1 MKELQILKPNVTCT
15 VGKIEF
21 KDYENLKR
29 QVSELADHIER
40 ITVTED
46 NIKNSKKLLAEV
58 NKAVRELNDER
69 ILIKKK
75 INEPYEDFNNQIK
88 EIESIVKSAD
98 EKVRQQVRDL
108 EEKERE
114 EKKKELENI
123 WNKRIVAYDFAKLM
137 KFEDWISNWHLNKTT
152 SINKA
157 EQDLVDFLEKT
168 EQEVETLSNMEHSD
182 ELIAEY
188 KEIKN
193 IGIAIGNV
201 QDRHK
206 KIEKHKEV
214 LSEVINDKEY
224 CFIIKG
230 EKDAKLVELLL
241 KENNIEFIRR

>member
-1 MKELQILKPNVTCT
+1 
-15 VGKIEF
+15 
-21 KDYENLKR
+21 
-29 QVSELADHIER
+29 
-40 ITVTED
+40 
-46 NIKNSKKLLAEV
+46 
-58 NKAVRELNDER
+58 
-69 ILIKKK
+69 
-75 INEPYEDFNNQIK
+75 
-88 EIESIVKSAD
+88 
-98 EKVRQQVRDL
+98 
-108 EEKERE
+108 
-114 EKKKELENI
+114 
-123 WNKRIVAYDFAKLM
+123 M

-152 SINKA
+152 SVNKA

-168 EQEVETLSNMEHSD
+168 EQEIETLSNMEHSD

-230 EKDAKLVELLL
+230 EKEAKLVELLL
-241 KENNIEFIRR
+241 KENGIEFIRR